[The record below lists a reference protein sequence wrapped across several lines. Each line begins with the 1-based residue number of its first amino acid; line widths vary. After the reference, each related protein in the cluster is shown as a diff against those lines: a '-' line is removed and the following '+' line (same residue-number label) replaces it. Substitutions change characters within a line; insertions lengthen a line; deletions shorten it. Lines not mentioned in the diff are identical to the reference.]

1 MKILDVKQG
10 SLEWLQARAGL
21 PTASGFSNIITPS
34 TLKPSASAGKY
45 AAHLLAEWFLRQPI
59 DTGSSAFMERGTE
72 LEAEAANW
80 YSFNQGVPLQPVG
93 LCLSDCGRFG
103 VSPDRLAGD
112 DGLAEIKCPS
122 PVKHVEYMLYGF
134 GTDYRLQVQGQMW
147 VTGRK
152 WVDLFSYHP
161 TIPPYVQ
168 RFTPDAEVFAAF
180 ETHLP
185 AFADT
190 LAKLREKYAKERE
203 AAVAGDPND
212 CAF

>member
-21 PTASGFSNIITPS
+21 PTASEFDSILTPS
-34 TLKPSASAGKY
+34 KLVPSKSADGY
-45 AAHLLAEWFLRQPI
+45 LAHLLAEFFLGQPI
-59 DTGSSAFMERGTE
+59 DTDKSAFMERGTE

-103 VSPDRLAGD
+103 ASPDRLAGD

-122 PVKHVEYMLYGF
+122 PVMHVEYMLYGF
-134 GTDYRLQVQGQMW
+134 GTDYRLQVQGQLW

-161 TIPPYVQ
+161 TIPPFVQ
-168 RFTPDAEVFAAF
+168 RFYPDAEVFAAF

-203 AAVAGDPND
+203 AALVGDIDSTP
-212 CAF
+212 F